1 MTSSFVLVNGNGT
14 FGFGAEGFNTPL
26 IECTPLSSLSVLANN
41 GDYLAESGG
50 VYIILRRATL

>member
-14 FGFGAEGFNTPL
+14 TGYGGEGFNTPL
-26 IECTPLSSLSVLANN
+26 REASALSSLSVFANN

-50 VYIILRRATL
+50 TYLILRRATL

>member
-1 MTSSFVLVNGNGT
+1 MTSSFVLVSGDGN

-26 IECTPLSSLSVLANN
+26 AECTSLSSLSVVANN

-50 VYIILRRATL
+50 MYIILRIATL